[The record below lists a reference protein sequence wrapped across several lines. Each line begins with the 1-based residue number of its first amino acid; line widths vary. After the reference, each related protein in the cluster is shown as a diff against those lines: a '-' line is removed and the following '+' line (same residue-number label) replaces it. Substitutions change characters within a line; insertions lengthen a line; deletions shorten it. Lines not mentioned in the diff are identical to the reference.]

1 MQRDDNKTIHLG
13 WIALRVVADADGNAI
28 SAHVVLHAEKD
39 LSPLGALTLAQ
50 VAEVAEI
57 DLLNRVLGHG
67 ESDSTATGK
76 APCKGHAATCLG
88 SGDPGACGCLT
99 SETATGAAFNPT
111 EYAGMET
118 ATGAPAVHVHPYA
131 RTATGND

>member
-50 VAEVAEI
+50 VAEVAEA
-57 DLLNRVLGHG
+57 DLLDRVL
-67 ESDSTATGK
+67 
-76 APCKGHAATCLG
+76 APA
-88 SGDPGACGCLT
+88 SGAQA
-99 SETATGAAFNPT
+99 TATGAAPRDGHAAICAMDG
-111 EYAGMET
+111 EASACPCQRAISGSSSSGSEH
-118 ATGAPAVHVHPYA
+118 GGH
-131 RTATGND
+131 

>member
-39 LSPLGALTLAQ
+39 LSPFGALTLAQ
-50 VAEVAEI
+50 VAEVAET
-57 DLLNRVLGHG
+57 DLLNRVLGNG
-67 ESDSTATGK
+67 QSDSTATGE

-88 SGDPGACGCLT
+88 SGDPDACGCLT
-99 SETATGAAFNPT
+99 ATSVF
-111 EYAGMET
+111 AG
-118 ATGAPAVHVHPYA
+118 
-131 RTATGND
+131 DQK

>member
-39 LSPLGALTLAQ
+39 LSPHGALTLAQ
-50 VAEVAEI
+50 VAEVAEA
-57 DLLNRVLGHG
+57 DLLDRVL
-67 ESDSTATGK
+67 
-76 APCKGHAATCLG
+76 AP
-88 SGDPGACGCLT
+88 PGGVPR
-99 SETATGAAFNPT
+99 TATGAASALA

-118 ATGAPAVHVHPYA
+118 ATGGPAVHVHPTA